1 MTISSILTTN
11 PSLRDRLGMYT
22 QNLILSSILIGS
34 GFLFGKCNYEQPTT
48 REILGKQVTIIQDE
62 KTLDEYVST
71 KDGIV
76 ILVNELNG
84 EPIKP
89 WGLRTNGKPNEE
101 PSLYVTGRKPNQ
113 LEKEVKDY
121 EVKIK

>member
-1 MTISSILTTN
+1 MTISPILTTN

-48 REILGKQVTIIQDE
+48 REILGEKVTIIQDE

-71 KDGIV
+71 KEGII

-84 EPIKP
+84 QPIKP
-89 WGLRTNGKPNEE
+89 WGLRTNGKPNEK

-113 LEKEVKDY
+113 LEKEAIDY